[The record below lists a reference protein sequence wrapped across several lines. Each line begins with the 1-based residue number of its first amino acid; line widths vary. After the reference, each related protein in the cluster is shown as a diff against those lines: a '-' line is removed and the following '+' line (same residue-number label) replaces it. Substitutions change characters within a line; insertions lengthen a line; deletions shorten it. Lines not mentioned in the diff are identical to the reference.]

1 MRDIGIIA
9 RFEVRRLMKSTGGV
23 LAMALAFVIY
33 LWLALKLREWGA
45 EAQGSSE
52 LQAIKGAGGDAMG
65 KQIMEGAVGWFIDL
79 DSATVGQMLLNHSP
93 FALVFFLVALAIN
106 PIISILA
113 TFDQTGGDIST
124 RHIRYLLLRTD
135 RGSLYWGK
143 MIGATLYFSI
153 AIGIMVGIVG
163 AFGILTG
170 AMPGSEILY
179 LVRIWLTL
187 SVAALPFIALNAFSG
202 ALAGSAGAAFGIT
215 FGYYAIAWLVS
226 SVGGWFNENLKVLE
240 YLSPSS
246 MKFNLAAD
254 DLAVVGKAALHMGVV
269 AVIAV
274 VLGNMLFQRR
284 DV

>member
-1 MRDIGIIA
+1 M
-9 RFEVRRLMKSTGGV
+9 

-52 LQAIKGAGGDAMG
+52 LQAIKGAGGDAVG
-65 KQIMEGAVGWFIDL
+65 KQMVERAVGWFVDL
-79 DSATVGQMLLNHSP
+79 DSSTVGQMLLNHSP

-113 TFDQTGGDIST
+113 TFDQTGGDISS

-143 MIGATLYFSI
+143 MLGATLYFSMS
-153 AIGIMVGIVG
+153 IGVMVAIVG
-163 AFGILTG
+163 AFGILSG
-170 AMPGSEILY
+170 AMPGSEVLY
-179 LVRIWLTL
+179 MVRIWLTL
-187 SVAALPFIALNAFSG
+187 TVAALPFIALNAFSG
-202 ALAGSAGAAFGIT
+202 ALTGSAGGAFGVT
-215 FGYYAIAWLVS
+215 FAYYAVAWLVS
-226 SVGGWFNENLKVLE
+226 AVGGWFNDGLKVLE

-246 MKFNLAAD
+246 MKYNLAAD
-254 DLAVVGKAALHMGVV
+254 DLMVVGKAVLHMGII

-274 VLGNMLFQRR
+274 VLGNLLFQRR